1 MRILAAVAAVLL
13 ALSGTPSAHDVPDDI
28 TVQAFLRPEGER
40 LRLLVRVPLKAMR
53 DVDVPTR
60 GQGYLDLNRVEPALR
75 HAATLWLTQAVE
87 IFEDGRAVGAGRVA
101 AVRVAL
107 PSDRGFQQ
115 YESALAGVTGPPLD
129 PATQLYWEQGALD
142 ALLEYPIH
150 AERARFAIRTDFRRL
165 AQSVTVVL
173 RLSAVDGTVR
183 AFEWHGD
190 PGLVEIDPRWHQA
203 ALSFLRAGMTHV
215 LSGPDHL
222 LFLLCI
228 AIPLSRLRSLALVV
242 TSFTVAHAITLIGS
256 AYGFAPD
263 GLWFVPLVETLIAVS
278 IVWMALENIMQS
290 ARAAGAG
297 DASAAALRR
306 RWAATTLFG
315 LVHGFGFSFALRDR
329 LQFAGSHLLT
339 SLLAFNVGV
348 EVAQL
353 GVILLAA
360 AAVAAAFRWVVEPRV
375 GAIVV
380 SALAAHTGWHWMIER
395 GDVLRQF
402 PWPSVEASAVAAAGV
417 WLTLAVVAAATA
429 LAVRALFDA
438 RGRRPPAVAGV
449 DAAAGVDAVAAVAA
463 VSSRAPG
470 YHQEATESVR

>member
-1 MRILAAVAAVLL
+1 LRTLAAMAAVLL
-13 ALSGTPSAHDVPDDI
+13 ALSGTLSAHDVPDDI
-28 TVQAFLRPEGER
+28 MVQAFLRPEGGR
-40 LRLLVRVPLKAMR
+40 LRLLVRVPLEAMR

-60 GQGYLDLNRVEPALR
+60 GQGYLDLDRVEPALR
-75 HAATLWLTQAVE
+75 HAATVWLAQAVE
-87 IFEDGRAVGAGRVA
+87 LFEDGRPVGAGRVA

-107 PSDRGFQQ
+107 PSDRAFQE
-115 YESALAGVTGPPLD
+115 YESALAGVTGPPLN
-129 PATQLYWEQGALD
+129 PATQMYWEQGALD
-142 ALLEYPIH
+142 ALLEYPI
-150 AERARFAIRTDFRRL
+150 RPNPDTPARFAIRTDFRRL

-173 RLSAVDGTVR
+173 RLSAVDGSVR

-203 ALSFLRAGMTHV
+203 ALSFLRAGIAHV

-228 AIPLSRLRSLALVV
+228 AIPLRRLGSLALVV

-256 AYGFAPD
+256 AYGLAPD

-278 IVWMALENIMQS
+278 IVWMALENIVEA
-290 ARAAGAG
+290 ARASGRG
-297 DASAAALRR
+297 DAPTPALGR
-306 RWAATTLFG
+306 RWAITTLFG
-315 LVHGFGFSFALRDR
+315 LVHGFGFSFALREQ

-339 SLLAFNVGV
+339 SLVAFNAGV

-375 GAIVV
+375 GAILL

-395 GDVLRQF
+395 GAVLGQF
-402 PWPSVEASAVAAAGV
+402 PWPAVGAPAVVTAAV

-438 RGRRPPAVAGV
+438 RGRRQPAVETT
-449 DAAAGVDAVAAVAA
+449 DAADPVT
-463 VSSRAPG
+463 STAPG

>member
-1 MRILAAVAAVLL
+1 V
-13 ALSGTPSAHDVPDDI
+13 S
-28 TVQAFLRPEGER
+28 
-40 LRLLVRVPLKAMR
+40 
-53 DVDVPTR
+53 
-60 GQGYLDLNRVEPALR
+60 
-75 HAATLWLTQAVE
+75 
-87 IFEDGRAVGAGRVA
+87 
-101 AVRVAL
+101 L
-107 PSDRGFQQ
+107 PSDRAFQQ

-150 AERARFAIRTDFRRL
+150 RSNGAQARFAIQTDFRRL

-203 ALSFLRAGMTHV
+203 ALSFLRAGITHV

-228 AIPLSRLRSLALVV
+228 AIPLRRLRSLALVV

-278 IVWMALENIMQS
+278 IVWMALENIVQG
-290 ARAAGAG
+290 ARAAGEGNAPG
-297 DASAAALRR
+297 LPAR
-306 RWAATTLFG
+306 RWAITTLFG
-315 LVHGFGFSFALRDR
+315 LVHGFGFSFALQER

-339 SLLAFNVGV
+339 SLLAFNAGV

-360 AAVAAAFRWVVEPRV
+360 GAVAAAFRWIVAPRV
-375 GAIVV
+375 GAILL

-402 PWPSVEASAVAAAGV
+402 PWPGVSASAVMTAGV
-417 WLTLAVVAAATA
+417 WLAIAVVAAATA
-429 LAVRALFDA
+429 LAVRALLDA
-438 RGRRPPAVAGV
+438 RVRRRPAL
-449 DAAAGVDAVAAVAA
+449 DAAGAVEATA
-463 VSSRAPG
+463 APG

>member
-1 MRILAAVAAVLL
+1 MRTLAAVAAVLL

-28 TVQAFLRPEGER
+28 RVQAFLRPEGGR
-40 LRLLVRVPLKAMR
+40 LRLLVRVPLEAMR

-60 GQGYLDLNRVEPALR
+60 GQGYLDLDRVEPALR
-75 HAATLWLTQAVE
+75 HAATLWLAQAVE
-87 IFEDGRAVGAGRVA
+87 LFEDGRPVGAGRVA

-107 PSDRGFQQ
+107 PSDRAFQQ

-129 PATQLYWEQGALD
+129 PATQLYWEQGSLD
-142 ALLEYPIH
+142 ALLEYRIRENH
-150 AERARFAIRTDFRRL
+150 GTQARFAIRTDFRRL

-173 RLSAVDGTVR
+173 RLSAMDGTVR

-203 ALSFLRAGMTHV
+203 ALSFLRAGIAHV

-228 AIPLSRLRSLALVV
+228 AIPLRRLRTLALVV

-278 IVWMALENIMQS
+278 IVWMALENIVQG
-290 ARAAGAG
+290 ARAVGAS
-297 DASAAALRR
+297 DAPTPALGR
-306 RWAATTLFG
+306 RWAITTLFG
-315 LVHGFGFSFALRDR
+315 LVHGFGFSFALRDQ

-339 SLLAFNVGV
+339 SLVAFNAGV

-375 GAIVV
+375 GAILL

-402 PWPSVEASAVAAAGV
+402 PWPTVEASAVVTAGV

-429 LAVRALFDA
+429 LVVRALFDA
-438 RGRRPPAVAGV
+438 RGRRPPAV
-449 DAAAGVDAVAAVAA
+449 DALDAVDTVT
-463 VSSRAPG
+463 STAPG